1 MSRNYESVWDTTS
14 DSLVSKSK
22 FIINTFSIKISNL
35 ELKTKQVRESNIDK
49 SFEFQKTPS

>member
-22 FIINTFSIKISNL
+22 IIKNKFSIKISNL
-35 ELKTKQVRESNIDK
+35 DIIKRNK
-49 SFEFQKTPS
+49 